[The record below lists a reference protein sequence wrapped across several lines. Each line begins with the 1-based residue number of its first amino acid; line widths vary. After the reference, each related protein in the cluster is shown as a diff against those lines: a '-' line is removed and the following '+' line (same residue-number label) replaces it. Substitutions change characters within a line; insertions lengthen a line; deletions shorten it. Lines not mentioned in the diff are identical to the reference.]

1 MGESN
6 KPLTSKYPGKNRPRT
21 MLFLLGNF
29 KEPPKM
35 KTTSAEILITIT
47 ESCMRGYIMLALLPN
62 LGVKILSKSAARVV
76 NSTEIRMS
84 FCLRISD
91 LIFTV

>member
-6 KPLTSKYPGKNRPRT
+6 RPLINKYPGKTKPIPI
-21 MLFLLGNF
+21 LFLLGNF
-29 KEPPKM
+29 KDPPKTRI
-35 KTTSAEILITIT
+35 TTAEILIIIK
-47 ESCMRGYIMLALLPN
+47 ESCRRGYIMLALLPN
-62 LGVKILSKSAARVV
+62 LGVKIPSKSAARVV